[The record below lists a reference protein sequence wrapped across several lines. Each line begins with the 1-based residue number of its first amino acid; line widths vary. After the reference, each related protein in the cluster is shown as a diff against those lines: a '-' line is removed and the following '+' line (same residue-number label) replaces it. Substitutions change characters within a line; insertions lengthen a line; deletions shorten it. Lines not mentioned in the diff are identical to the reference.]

1 MENTKTNSRNEM
13 FANAPIPRAVAT
25 MAIPSMITMLV
36 VVIYNMADTFF
47 IGQTGDPV
55 QVAAVSLAM
64 PVFSVFM
71 AIGSMFGMGG
81 NSTIARA
88 LGQGRSDRIKNISA
102 FCFYTVIGLGI
113 ILAIFMFLFLD
124 PVLNIIGV
132 TEATYEYTK
141 SYLTYITIGAP
152 FIMLANCCA
161 NLLRGEGAAT
171 ASMIG
176 NMTGT
181 IANII
186 LDPIFILVLGWG
198 VAGAAVATVL
208 GNALACI
215 YYLVYFLGM
224 KKTQL
229 SIHPKYYKWGDK
241 VASSVISIGI
251 PTALNSLLM
260 SVATVI
266 MNTTMGKYG
275 EDPLAAMNVA
285 MRINM
290 LVVFMQSGLCM
301 GVMPLVGFNYGSG
314 NKKRMLHILYFTGA
328 CAVAIGTVLTIFM
341 VFARSSIVAAFI
353 NDENV
358 VSYGIHYLVGIQTSA
373 PFVGLFFLST
383 STLQGMGKAT
393 YSLLMTLLRQ
403 FLAYIP
409 AILLLDHFA
418 GLNGLCYAQ
427 PIADYFSIVLGL
439 LIVSH
444 VIRKFK
450 PSDKPGNMPGNA
462 PQGRPASA

>member
-1 MENTKTNSRNEM
+1 MNSRNEM
-13 FANAPIPRAVAT
+13 FEKAPIPRAVAT

-64 PVFSVFM
+64 PIFSVFM

-81 NSTIARA
+81 NSTVARA
-88 LGQGRSDRIKNISA
+88 LGSGRADRVKNISA

-113 ILAIFMFLFLD
+113 ILAIFMFILLD
-124 PVLNIIGV
+124 PVMNICGV
-132 TEATYEYTK
+132 TDATYEYTK
-141 SYLTYITIGAP
+141 SYLTYITMGAP
-152 FIMLANCCA
+152 FIMLANCCG

-181 IANII
+181 ITNII

-198 VAGAAVATVL
+198 VGGAGAATVL
-208 GNALACI
+208 GNILACV
-215 YYLVYFLGM
+215 YYLCYFIFN

-229 SIHPKYYKWGDK
+229 SIKPKFYKWGDK
-241 VASSVISIGI
+241 IASSVISIGL

-260 SVATVI
+260 SIATVV
-266 MNTTMGKYG
+266 MNNTMGKYG

-301 GVMPLVGFNYGSG
+301 GVMPLVGYNYGSG
-314 NKKRMLHILYFTGA
+314 NKKRMMNILYFTGA
-328 CAVAIGTVLTIFM
+328 CAVAIGTVLTVIM

-403 FLAYIP
+403 FVAYIP
-409 AILLLDHFA
+409 AILLLDHFF

-427 PIADYFSIVLGL
+427 PIADYFSIIVGL
-439 LIVSH
+439 IIVSY

-450 PSDKPGNMPGNA
+450 PDEK
-462 PQGRPASA
+462 RPADTASSNPTQASAQ